1 MCVRAIYTV
10 GFYNPDGKSC
20 GITASLS
27 LMQYI
32 KPFMELVA
40 SRKGEIGKNL
50 YEVKMFSMSTFLA

>member
-1 MCVRAIYTV
+1 
-10 GFYNPDGKSC
+10 
-20 GITASLS
+20 
-27 LMQYI
+27 MQYI